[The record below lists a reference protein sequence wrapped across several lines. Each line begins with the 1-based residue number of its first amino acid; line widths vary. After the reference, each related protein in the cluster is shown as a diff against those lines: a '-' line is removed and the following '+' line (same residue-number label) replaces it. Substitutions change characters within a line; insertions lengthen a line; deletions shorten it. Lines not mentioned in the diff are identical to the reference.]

1 MSTSDGSESIG
12 VSAWLKRDEHNKK
25 LGISNEEIE
34 VRFMA
39 DLLGKSITNHGS
51 RK

>member
-12 VSAWLKRDEHNKK
+12 VSAWLVSDEHNKK
-25 LGISNEEIE
+25 LVINNEEIE

-39 DLLGKSITNHGS
+39 GLLGKSITNYGS